1 MSENKNLE
9 KYAQKLNEIFEMKS
23 SNLNMCDNCKLL
35 KICRYCPAKFY
46 LTTRNYEVAPEWYC
60 QFSQAI
66 YNNFINGFR
75 IIKKLSL
82 SQIEIDQV
90 YEIISSNMKKLGIL
104 VSDADKLTWCNRLLN
119 QLRVQ
124 NHYFYIAYLNGKICG
139 FVELSEIDRK
149 LYVSEFELSDWC
161 KGTKVIIYIIK
172 ALVECSDLSQYDK
185 IHFKINKTNLLS
197 TKTFSHLGAT
207 KYMENERSASF
218 ILNRDV
224 SVDFINKFESIK
236 ICNIKMVFKL

>member
-9 KYAQKLNEIFEMKS
+9 KYARKLNEIFKMKC
-23 SNLNMCDNCKLL
+23 SNFNMCDNCKLL

-46 LTTRNYEVAPEWYC
+46 LTTRNYEVVPEWYC

-82 SQIEIDQV
+82 SQMEIDQV
-90 YEIISSNMKKLGIL
+90 YDIISSNMKNIGIS

-124 NHYFYIAYLNGKICG
+124 NHYFYIAYLDGNICG
-139 FVELSEIDRK
+139 FVELSKIDKK
-149 LYVSEFELSDWC
+149 LFVSEFELADWC
-161 KGTKVIIYIIK
+161 KGTKVIFYIIK
-172 ALVECSDLSQYDK
+172 VLVTCSDLSQFDK
-185 IHFKINKTNLLS
+185 IYFKINKTNLLS

-207 KYMENERSASF
+207 KYTENEKSTGF
-218 ILNRDV
+218 VLNRD
-224 SVDFINKFESIK
+224 DLACFINKFKKYQNS
-236 ICNIKMVFKL
+236 